1 MSKNWEGNKEIQIFR
16 EYLRIP
22 SVHPNPNY
30 EPCVEF
36 LKRQAQDLELE
47 VKVYHPV
54 NDKNPIVVLSLIGK
68 DPSLPT
74 ILLNSH
80 MDVVP
85 VVPDQWTYPAFDA
98 HMDDQGRIFARGSQ
112 DMKSV
117 GTQYLGALR
126 ALKKSGTSFKRT
138 IHVVFVP
145 DEELGSYYGMRK
157 FVHTEDFKR
166 LNVGFAL
173 DEGMSG
179 ISDTFKL
186 FYAEKSAWQIE
197 FKCSGPPGHGSA
209 LLENTA
215 GEKVSFILSKMMDLR
230 RKEIAKIDETKKYEG
245 MGTSINV
252 TKLSGGLQNNVIPSL
267 LSVTFDLRLDINED
281 HEALL
286 KQFQDWCEEAGG
298 SIEMVF
304 ERKDKKTPATK
315 LDNSNIFW
323 VAFEKATEE
332 LGIKVQPIVCPA
344 ATDSSFMR
352 DVGVPSIG
360 FSPIN
365 NTPILIHGHNEFI
378 YAENYLKGIEIYQ
391 KIITNVA
398 NC

>member
-1 MSKNWEGNKEIQIFR
+1 MSKNWEDNKEIQIFR

-145 DEELGSYYGMRK
+145 DEELGR
-157 FVHTEDFKR
+157 
-166 LNVGFAL
+166 
-173 DEGMSG
+173 
-179 ISDTFKL
+179 
-186 FYAEKSAWQIE
+186 
-197 FKCSGPPGHGSA
+197 PPGHGSA

-215 GEKVSFILSKMMDLR
+215 GEKVCFILSKMMDLR
-230 RKEIAKIDETKKYEG
+230 GKEIAKIDETKKYEG